1 MSLLTPSSHPSL
13 DESNALDRL
22 KDALAE
28 TSKDLKDA
36 LDGLSFENI
45 SVYAVSSLQG
55 VYQGTNK
62 LFVDVIITHMKKVAV
77 LAKELAKQWSDTSLE
92 IIAYLKRE
100 LDTLRNNNNYFNQN
114 FSWSVGQIN

>member
-77 LAKELAKQWSDTSLE
+77 LAKELAKQ
-92 IIAYLKRE
+92 
-100 LDTLRNNNNYFNQN
+100 
-114 FSWSVGQIN
+114 